1 MIFTHV
7 SSSLYLLY
15 LLLNSVFDFF
25 QRGVELFLFLAFSF
39 LYLQN
44 INEVKQ
50 MFRLSKHFNLSVLS
64 FLRLLRSSDILVL
77 VIINF
82 LSMTASIRKV
92 PYQDYSRPIYEKI
105 YNLRGSW
112 STEILANKFFKFLKT

>member
-50 MFRLSKHFNLSVLS
+50 MFRLTKHFNLSVLS

-92 PYQDYSRPIYEKI
+92 PYQDYSRPI
-105 YNLRGSW
+105 
-112 STEILANKFFKFLKT
+112 